1 MKIMENPK
9 INELRKK
16 RDELRGKAT
25 QMRKNWIKENP
36 DKIRMIQKRQSFF
49 KQLIEKHQTGEG
61 RVSESASG
69 KLTTRQR
76 ISALVSLIAIVAF
89 IFFAMDYIGRAQR
102 ALEQVKKYQ
111 ELVKN
116 YEELG
121 NTDTDLL
128 YNCVESELMEPTDD
142 NMSQNSKESAE
153 LLDAKE
159 ATIKTING
167 AREELGLD
175 KSGLNIWPR
184 KGLKLL
190 PETF

>member
-1 MKIMENPK
+1 MENPK

-16 RDELRGKAT
+16 RDELRGKAV
-25 QMRKNWIKENP
+25 QIRKNWIKENP

-89 IFFAMDYIGRAQR
+89 VFFAMDYIGRAQR
-102 ALEQVKKYQ
+102 AFEQVKKYQ

-116 YEELG
+116 YEALAET
-121 NTDTDLL
+121 NTDLWI
-128 YNCVESELMEPTDD
+128 NCSDVATRELTIEEFD
-142 NMSQNSKESAE
+142 QHIQQGKEI
-153 LLDAKE
+153 LQKKE
-159 ATIKTING
+159 ATTRIINQS
-167 AREELGLD
+167 RDELGLD
-175 KSGLNIWPR
+175 
-184 KGLKLL
+184 
-190 PETF
+190 